1 MVAPQMSARSGNS
14 TALSVR
20 QYLQWARGQT
30 IPPFVLEVLLRS
42 GRSFYVKDVFDI
54 HEEEPD
60 VITLRVWDLRA
71 LSETDKQRVMLKL
84 NTLKA
89 RDSIKSAQELH
100 PNIDEGNLRVRIS
113 EIEGLMEWH
122 DRFWP
127 DPLEP
132 ERKLQIGFEQAD

>member
-1 MVAPQMSARSGNS
+1 MTNKQSLKL
-14 TALSVR
+14 TVR
-20 QYLQWARGQT
+20 QYLLWSRGQT

-54 HEEEPD
+54 HEEDPD
-60 VITLRVWDLRA
+60 LITLRVWDMRA
-71 LSETDKQRVMLKL
+71 LSKEDKEQVMKSI
-84 NTLKA
+84 NKLKA
-89 RDSIKSAQELH
+89 RDSIKSAEQLH
-100 PNIDEGNLRVRIS
+100 QNMDQGNLRVRIS

-127 DPLEP
+127 EVSEP

>member
-1 MVAPQMSARSGNS
+1 MTNKRSLKL
-14 TALSVR
+14 TVR
-20 QYLQWARGQT
+20 QYLQWTRGQT

-42 GRSFYVKDVFDI
+42 GRSFFVKNVFDI
-54 HEEEPD
+54 HEEDPD
-60 VITLRVWDLRA
+60 LIALRVWDLRA
-71 LSETDKQRVMLKL
+71 LSETDEEQVMAKL
-84 NTLKA
+84 NALKA

-127 DPLEP
+127 EPLEP
-132 ERKLQIGFEQAD
+132 ERKMQIGFEQAD